1 MIFNYETQRFVSAKT
16 NRRPSSMEV
25 VEMNTAWKRWQDY
38 ATIIFGVAL
47 FVTPLVFADT
57 SQATATT
64 TAYILGV
71 LLVLAGLLAA
81 AMREANQVELSPV
94 ILGVFTFISP
104 FVLGFT
110 AVTAVAWAAYIIGV
124 LAVVNAGSLLLN
136 VTGNRRPNLA

>member
-1 MIFNYETQRFVSAKT
+1 MS
-16 NRRPSSMEV
+16 
-25 VEMNTAWKRWQDY
+25 TAWKRWQDY

-47 FVTPLVFADT
+47 FVTPLVFGDT
-57 SQATATT
+57 SQGTATA

-71 LLVLAGLLAA
+71 LLVLSGLLAA
-81 AMREANQVELSPV
+81 ATREANPTEWIPV
-94 ILGVFTFISP
+94 ILGAITFISP

-110 AVTAVAWAAYIIGV
+110 AVTAVAWGAYIVGV

>member
-1 MIFNYETQRFVSAKT
+1 
-16 NRRPSSMEV
+16 
-25 VEMNTAWKRWQDY
+25 MNTAWKRWQDY

-47 FVTPLVFADT
+47 FATPLVFGDI

-71 LLVLAGLLAA
+71 VLVLAGLLAA
-81 AMREANQVELSPV
+81 AMREANQVEWIPV
-94 ILGVFTFISP
+94 ILGVITFISP

>member
-1 MIFNYETQRFVSAKT
+1 
-16 NRRPSSMEV
+16 
-25 VEMNTAWKRWQDY
+25 MNTAWKRWQDY
-38 ATIIFGVAL
+38 ATMVFGVAL
-47 FVTPLVFADT
+47 FVTPLVFGDT

-81 AMREANQVELSPV
+81 AMREANQVEWIPV
-94 ILGVFTFISP
+94 ILGVITFISP

-110 AVTAVAWAAYIIGV
+110 GVTAIAWAAYIIGV

>member
-1 MIFNYETQRFVSAKT
+1 
-16 NRRPSSMEV
+16 
-25 VEMNTAWKRWQDY
+25 MNTAWKRWQDY
-38 ATIIFGVAL
+38 ATIVFGVAL
-47 FVTPLVFADT
+47 FVTPLVFGDT

-81 AMREANQVELSPV
+81 AMREANQVEWIPV
-94 ILGVFTFISP
+94 ILGLITFISP

-136 VTGNRRPNLA
+136 VTGNRRPNFA